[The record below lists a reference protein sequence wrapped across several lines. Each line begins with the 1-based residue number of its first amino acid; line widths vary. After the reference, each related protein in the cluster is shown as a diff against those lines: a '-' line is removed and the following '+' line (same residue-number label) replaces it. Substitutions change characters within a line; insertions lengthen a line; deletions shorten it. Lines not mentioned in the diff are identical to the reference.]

1 MHRHIDRQHQR
12 AEPGIGGALDQV
24 IGDLAVPRGIEL
36 IPGVFRRD
44 SGGVLDRLVAGA
56 FHSHRAG
63 FSLKSATLAGVS
75 GQSYRVSRR
84 FSTIRNSAGLTC
96 AGPVRRRGTALRSA
110 AGLFQFGADVPQFR
124 EEDPAGDLLEIAD
137 PGGAAGAALL
147 ADDARD
153 DLEMA
158 VAP

>member
-1 MHRHIDRQHQR
+1 MLVEGRGV
-12 AEPGIGGALDQV
+12 AVEPVLVLEPALDKV
-24 IGDLAVPRGIEL
+24 EGDLGQPPLRHAVQIFD
-36 IPGVFRRD
+36 IDGV
-44 SGGVLDRLVAGA
+44 

-63 FSLKSATLAGVS
+63 FSLKSATLAGGS
-75 GQSYRVSRR
+75 GQSYRVSPR

-96 AGPVRRRGTALRSA
+96 TGPVRRAGTALRGA
-110 AGLFQFGADVPQFR
+110 AGLFELGTDVPQFR
-124 EEDPAGDLLEIAD
+124 EEDPAGDLLQIAD

>member
-1 MHRHIDRQHQR
+1 MMLVKGRGVGVE
-12 AEPGIGGALDQV
+12 AVLVLKPALDK
-24 IGDLAVPRGIEL
+24 IEGDLGQPPLRHAVQIFD
-36 IPGVFRRD
+36 IDGV
-44 SGGVLDRLVAGA
+44 

-137 PGGAAGAALL
+137 AGGAAG
-147 ADDARD
+147 
-153 DLEMA
+153 
-158 VAP
+158 